1 MRAGRI
7 TCQKNARFLART
19 LKIMQ
24 QTHIPLV
31 LPDSRVPGTRETVYD
46 VDVAIIKARGQ
57 VNWALNI
64 QYRLEQK

>member
-7 TCQKNARFLART
+7 ICQKNAKFLALT

-24 QTHIPLV
+24 QTHTPLV

-46 VDVAIIKARGQ
+46 VAIIKARGQ
-57 VNWALNI
+57 VNRALNI
-64 QYRLEQK
+64 QYRLEQN